1 MLADQSLAW
10 LPSERPIKQLK
21 ESDADI
27 YIQPMDRNWGPLWLS
42 WGKKSWK
49 LRRRA
54 APWEDQQSKLTW
66 IPPTATHKIFQILS
80 YQPGSIHQLI

>member
-54 APWEDQQSKLTW
+54 AP
-66 IPPTATHKIFQILS
+66 
-80 YQPGSIHQLI
+80 